1 MNNQMMQTLVDNI
14 NEANQA
20 HAVNFATL
28 MIALMEKGV
37 VSSDEMNA
45 ARAKATSL
53 ADQEFARKRDERNAD
68 ILKSLRK
75 ALGIVDQ

>member
-1 MNNQMMQTLVDNI
+1 MMQTLVDNI

>member
-1 MNNQMMQTLVDNI
+1 MNNQMMQALVDNI

-37 VSSDEMNA
+37 VSSDELNA

-75 ALGIVDQ
+75 TLGIVDQ

>member
-1 MNNQMMQTLVDNI
+1 MMQALVDNI